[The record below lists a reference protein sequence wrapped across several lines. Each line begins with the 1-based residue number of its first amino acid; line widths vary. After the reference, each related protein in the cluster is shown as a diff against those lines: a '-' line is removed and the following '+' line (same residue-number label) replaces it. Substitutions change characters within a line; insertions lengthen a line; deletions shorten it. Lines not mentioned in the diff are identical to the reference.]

1 MEVRLY
7 PDFLVY
13 VKKKK
18 KSPALGSTMV
28 IVMQHT
34 ACRVAGMK
42 ALEEDLRMF

>member
-18 KSPALGSTMV
+18 SPELGSTMV

>member
-1 MEVRLY
+1 MEVTLY
-7 PDFLVY
+7 PDFLLY
-13 VKKKK
+13 VKKKE
-18 KSPALGSTMV
+18 SPVLSSTMV